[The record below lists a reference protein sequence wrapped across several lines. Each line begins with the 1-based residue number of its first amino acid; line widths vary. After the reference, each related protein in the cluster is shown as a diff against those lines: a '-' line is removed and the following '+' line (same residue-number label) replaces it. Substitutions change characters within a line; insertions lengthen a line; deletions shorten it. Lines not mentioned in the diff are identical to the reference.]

1 LPLSRTLVT
10 SILIVVVVASLVAG
24 LGSLVNPSVHVPVFS
39 TRIYSNTSYYAYS
52 VLLMFTASFAP
63 YATSTTS
70 IVSYYY
76 QPGNFPGCDPAS
88 MACKFGIPDV
98 QYVYS
103 TSTYY
108 RLSTS
113 FYQVT
118 STTQS
123 AFTDQVTNT
132 NYRNIPMYSALGLS
146 DSQFIILA
154 VIVVLFA
161 VAVTLAILL
170 LTKRIEISR
179 SPNNMKPS

>member
-10 SILIVVVVASLVAG
+10 NILIVVVVVSLGVG
-24 LGSLVNPSVHVPVFS
+24 LGSLVNPSVQVPVFS

-52 VLLMFTASFAP
+52 VTMFTASFAP

-88 MACKFGIPDV
+88 MACKYGIPDV

-103 TSTYY
+103 TSTYS

-113 FYQVT
+113 YYQVT

-123 AFTDQVTNT
+123 AFTGQVTNA

-146 DSQFIILA
+146 ESQFIILA
-154 VIVVLFA
+154 VIIVLFA
-161 VAVTLAILL
+161 VAVIFALL
-170 LTKRIEISR
+170 LPTKRIEISR
-179 SPNNMKPS
+179 NPSNMKPS